1 MATKIQEDRFPITA
15 TLPKAGAPETPEI
28 AQAQGAVDCAPTTA
42 IDRTIFDLQVQ
53 NSRGAVLNDVFKY
66 PSNVELEAQ
75 KKAITA
81 RRLELAKTARPYE
94 PSIKLDLGQEFSWN
108 SAVAGVEMSD
118 LAYLDEKAI
127 REQAAKWGF
136 PDVKFVEKTQKISGV
151 RDFFHA
157 RDVQAFVA
165 GNDEAIAVTFRG
177 TERGSLQDILTD
189 LAALFPRAMRVK
201 AFPKGLTPEA
211 EAAFNQRLLK
221 AMGERV
227 GPDFVNVVANQNS
240 RMSDEQLRKVIEAL
254 PQATAEALGD
264 ASSAKEIESAIHRG
278 FRQAKDKVAP
288 ELLTKVLSMWEDDL
302 INQRALRPVFLFGHS
317 MGGSEATLFGYD
329 LLAMTEQLGGL
340 AKAAGLENLSSLVKP
355 GFKLPLGGVYT
366 YEAPKSFKQRA
377 ADEVKSMDLGFK
389 TEALIHNFVRAGD
402 PVPKLPNWGSWTNLG
417 NTILLNGTI
426 GRLPNCPDPR
436 TEALINPTREQI
448 NALKAKRKTDWLDTT
463 APPDRTAHLLNEV
476 RDLVKAQARAAAPVA
491 PAEPPAQK

>member
-1 MATKIQEDRFPITA
+1 VATKIQEDRFPITA

-201 AFPKGLTPEA
+201 AFPKGLTP
-211 EAAFNQRLLK
+211 
-221 AMGERV
+221 
-227 GPDFVNVVANQNS
+227 
-240 RMSDEQLRKVIEAL
+240 
-254 PQATAEALGD
+254 
-264 ASSAKEIESAIHRG
+264 
-278 FRQAKDKVAP
+278 
-288 ELLTKVLSMWEDDL
+288 
-302 INQRALRPVFLFGHS
+302 
-317 MGGSEATLFGYD
+317 
-329 LLAMTEQLGGL
+329 
-340 AKAAGLENLSSLVKP
+340 
-355 GFKLPLGGVYT
+355 
-366 YEAPKSFKQRA
+366 
-377 ADEVKSMDLGFK
+377 
-389 TEALIHNFVRAGD
+389 
-402 PVPKLPNWGSWTNLG
+402 
-417 NTILLNGTI
+417 
-426 GRLPNCPDPR
+426 
-436 TEALINPTREQI
+436 
-448 NALKAKRKTDWLDTT
+448 
-463 APPDRTAHLLNEV
+463 
-476 RDLVKAQARAAAPVA
+476 
-491 PAEPPAQK
+491 